1 MKQRKQ
7 KLIDEIIGWIG
18 TGLIL
23 TAYALGSFRIIEIS
37 SLVYQ
42 IMNLLGA
49 MGVMYI
55 SFKKKTYQPGFLNL
69 VWALIALI
77 SLVGLISKL

>member
-1 MKQRKQ
+1 MKQMKQ
-7 KLIDEIIGWIG
+7 KLFDEIIGWTG

-23 TAYALGSFRIIEIS
+23 TAYALGSFSIIEIS
-37 SLVYQ
+37 SLTYQ
-42 IMNLLGA
+42 AMNFIGA
-49 MGVMYI
+49 IGVMYI

-77 SLVGLISKL
+77 SLTALIRG